1 MLKSIQKNSVVQ
13 KCKNARKNL
22 DEKAKCQPWNIKIR
36 MKKQTSDENG
46 NGVGLK
52 IFYIQN
58 G

>member
-1 MLKSIQKNSVVQ
+1 M
-13 KCKNARKNL
+13 RKPNV
-22 DEKAKCQPWNIKIR
+22 KPWNIKIR
-36 MKKQTSDENG
+36 MKKQISDENG